1 MNNFSLQRSEGATI
15 REEDTSYAHVT
26 IKEAEIFG
34 SVCTGIKDNKISFK
48 QDEYQSDLMKLETDT
63 LQMY

>member
-1 MNNFSLQRSEGATI
+1 MNNYSLQRSEGATI

-48 QDEYQSDLMKLETDT
+48 
-63 LQMY
+63 